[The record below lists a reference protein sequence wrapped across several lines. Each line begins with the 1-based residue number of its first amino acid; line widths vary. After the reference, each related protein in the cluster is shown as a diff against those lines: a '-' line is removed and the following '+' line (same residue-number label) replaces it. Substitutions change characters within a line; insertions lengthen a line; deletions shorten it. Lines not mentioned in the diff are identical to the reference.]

1 LLIGWNAARLLP
13 KQRNLGRLRY
23 FIRGELSMNPQA
35 VEDVTDLLHRWN
47 EGDDQALNQ
56 LIPLVYAEL
65 QQLARQCLRGER
77 PDHSVH
83 TGTLVHEAYL
93 RLIDCNRLRWQDRHH
108 FFAVAARVMR
118 RVLVGEARRRN
129 SQKRGLGAVTGLFD
143 EAMVVSP
150 ERDEELIALDEALE
164 RLESQFE
171 RKCRVV
177 ELRCFTGL
185 SVEETAEVLGV
196 SVDTVKREWRTA
208 KMWLR
213 HELESGGVGNGSGK
227 SEAD

>member
-1 LLIGWNAARLLP
+1 MNA
-13 KQRNLGRLRY
+13 
-23 FIRGELSMNPQA
+23 QA
-35 VEDVTDLLHRWN
+35 TEDVTALLHRWN
-47 EGDDQALNQ
+47 EGDEQALDQ

-65 QQLARQCLRGER
+65 QQLARQCLRRER
-77 PDHSVH
+77 QDHLVR

-93 RLIDCNRLRWQDRHH
+93 RLIDCSRLQWHDRKH

-118 RVLVGEARRRN
+118 RVLVQEARRRN
-129 SQKRGLGAVTGLFD
+129 SQKRGLGAATVLFD
-143 EAMVVSP
+143 EALVVSR
-150 ERDEELIALDEALE
+150 ERDAELIALDEALE

-185 SVEETAEVLGV
+185 SIEETAEVLGV
-196 SVDTVKREWRTA
+196 TADTVKREWRTA

-213 HELESGGVGNGSGK
+213 RELESGEASNGSGK
-227 SEAD
+227 CEAD